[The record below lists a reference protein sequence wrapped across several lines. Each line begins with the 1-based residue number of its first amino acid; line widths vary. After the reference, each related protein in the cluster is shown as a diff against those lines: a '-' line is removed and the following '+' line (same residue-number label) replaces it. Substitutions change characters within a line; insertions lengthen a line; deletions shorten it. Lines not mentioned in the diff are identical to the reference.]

1 MAGADRLCGRD
12 GHIHLGEALAFESG
26 GEGDQPWIVPD
37 RQRGN
42 GGGVNATG
50 QKRPDGDIRAH
61 VFGHRI
67 LKHLG
72 DLVVASLL
80 AATTERHRGKTWPK
94 IPAHL
99 RRTPWAD
106 HRIASGFQPAHTPM
120 QCFGFGDILQNRVVL
135 QGTLIDTEVQTQT
148 GGQVEQAF
156 FLAADRGAARTGRHE
171 QRLDAE
177 RVART
182 EQLPALGIPE
192 GEGEHAP
199 QTAQCL
205 DAPIVIGGD
214 DGLTI
219 TIGGKGGP
227 VLFGEFGPQFQ
238 IVVDLAVEDQHIPG
252 GRGGR
257 PPAQWLM

>member
-1 MAGADRLCGRD
+1 
-12 GHIHLGEALAFESG
+12 
-26 GEGDQPWIVPD
+26 
-37 RQRGN
+37 
-42 GGGVNATG
+42 
-50 QKRPDGDIRAH
+50 
-61 VFGHRI
+61 
-67 LKHLG
+67 
-72 DLVVASLL
+72 
-80 AATTERHRGKTWPK
+80 
-94 IPAHL
+94 
-99 RRTPWAD
+99 
-106 HRIASGFQPAHTPM
+106 M

-227 VLFGEFGPQFQ
+227 VLFGKFGPQFQ